1 MYIEVTFPIDHF
13 LHLTGVA
20 TDLSAKSFYKNAKN
34 CILTKDQF
42 YFDTNHTYA
51 NAKRKLK
58 YLERLD
64 SLTNQLVCVLI
75 YIETKTV
82 IYKLSVSNFDF
93 TLCLVDGF
101 DKNEE
106 LKNSLK
112 RSKDGY
118 FVDFILSK
126 RAGKD
131 KYKFLEYKDSFK
143 ILPNFICEKIDKD
156 IL

>member
-1 MYIEVTFPIDHF
+1 MRLKEDKKQKIRDDIIKCSRVYSDKLAGKTFLYIFGANYIEVTFPIDHF
-13 LHLTGVA
+13 LHLTDVA

-34 CILTKDQF
+34 CILTKNQF

-75 YIETKTV
+75 YTETKTV

-93 TLCLVDGF
+93 TLCLVDRF

-106 LKNSLK
+106 MLLFPKSL
-112 RSKDGY
+112 R
-118 FVDFILSK
+118 VE
-126 RAGKD
+126 
-131 KYKFLEYKDSFK
+131 KFT
-143 ILPNFICEKIDKD
+143 
-156 IL
+156 